1 MTEWA
6 TREDIVRIDQRL
18 DRGDSRFD
26 KLEEQIKANSAL
38 TKKSCDDTGE
48 MLEFFRDMKGAFKV
62 FNMIG
67 KLAKP
72 LAAIVALGAAIVGFW
87 AAIKSGITPGPRP

>member
-26 KLEEQIKANSAL
+26 KLEEQIKTNTEL
-38 TKKSCDDTGE
+38 TKKSCEDTGE
-48 MLEFFRDMKGAFKV
+48 MLEFLRAMKGAFKV
-62 FNMIG
+62 LNWIG

-72 LAAIVALGAAIVGFW
+72 LAAIVALGAALVGLW
-87 AAIKSGITPGPRP
+87 TAVKGGVMPPR